1 MEGLAIASEGL
12 ILVLSLLDSLLFM
25 LEPFLL
31 GLVYESV
38 NHKWEDVEF
47 GKGKKQREGRS

>member
-1 MEGLAIASEGL
+1 MEGLAIASKGL
-12 ILVLSLLDSLLFM
+12 ILVLSLLDPLLFM

-38 NHKWEDVEF
+38 NHK
-47 GKGKKQREGRS
+47 